1 MVCIVTM
8 HGDKYILA
16 RFLGDFTSNVLN
28 LDQVTLKLT

>member
-8 HGDKYILA
+8 HDDKHILA
-16 RFLGDFTSNVLN
+16 TLLGYFTSNVLN